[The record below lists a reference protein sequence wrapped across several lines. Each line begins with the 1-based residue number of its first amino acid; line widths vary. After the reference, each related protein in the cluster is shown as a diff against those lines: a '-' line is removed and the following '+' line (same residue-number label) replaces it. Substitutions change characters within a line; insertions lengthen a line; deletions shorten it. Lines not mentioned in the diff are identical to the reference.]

1 MDIPN
6 DHRPNE
12 SPVSRRTAE
21 VPKRIDHPSAKP
33 RKVRSVAE
41 VRWMPV
47 KRWWRYLWND
57 EQMRNKVR
65 VEYQPGK
72 FQVRVVDNHLIQY
85 LLKMSLRMVQSQLIM
100 NIWTYFLSI
109 YHSELVVSEL
119 RHILCRFWGC
129 LFLTYL
135 SLPVTNR
142 IYCIF
147 CRKSQPKPSVSTVLL
162 GGMAEHPKSC
172 KPPTDRRCVPSLCIG
187 DVMALHQVL
196 GENRWKTW
204 RQWRDLGKSWRI
216 GGWYCWWFRNPA
228 ITTWHV

>member
-12 SPVSRRTAE
+12 SPVSRPTAE

-47 KRWWRYLWND
+47 KRWWRTY
-57 EQMRNKVR
+57 EMINKWATR
-65 VEYQPGK
+65 WGLSTN
-72 FQVRVVDNHLIQY
+72 QVSSISYSTCWRWAWEWCKV
-85 LLKMSLRMVQSQLIM
+85 SLRIM
-100 NIWTYFLSI
+100 NDWIWTYFLSV

-135 SLPVTNR
+135 SLPVTTR

-147 CRKSQPKPSVSTVLL
+147 CRKSQPKPSFSTVLL

-196 GENRWKTW
+196 AKT
-204 RQWRDLGKSWRI
+204 LGKRDDSDV
-216 GGWYCWWFRNPA
+216 
-228 ITTWHV
+228 TWEKAGELVDDTVDGSEIQRSPPGMYKTL